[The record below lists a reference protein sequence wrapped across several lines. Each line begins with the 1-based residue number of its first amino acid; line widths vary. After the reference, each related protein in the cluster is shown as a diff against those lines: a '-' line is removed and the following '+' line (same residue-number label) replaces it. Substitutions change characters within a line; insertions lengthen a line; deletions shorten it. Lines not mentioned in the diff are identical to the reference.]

1 MRWQLLETLN
11 GAWFLPYI
19 VAQVLGG
26 FIGGLVVWLAY
37 LPHWNITEDK
47 GAILGTFA
55 TGPAVRNYPA
65 NVLTEIIGTFVL
77 VFLAY

>member
-1 MRWQLLETLN
+1 M
-11 GAWFLPYI
+11 
-19 VAQVLGG
+19 V
-26 FIGGLVVWLAY
+26 LVVWLAY

-77 VFLAY
+77 VLAY